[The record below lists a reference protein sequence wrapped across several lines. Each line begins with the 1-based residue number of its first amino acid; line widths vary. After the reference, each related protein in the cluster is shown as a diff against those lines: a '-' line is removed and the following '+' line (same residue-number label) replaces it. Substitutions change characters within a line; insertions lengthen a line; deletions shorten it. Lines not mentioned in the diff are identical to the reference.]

1 MVDLGLRLPHAFSP
15 DSLCGG
21 RLSVSAWEV
30 VFFII
35 FTLTTGVLG
44 FVVYLQNPVLAK
56 ILFIISALSL
66 LVTIFDILESDV
78 RY

>member
-1 MVDLGLRLPHAFSP
+1 MLDLGCRLPHAFSP
-15 DSLCGG
+15 DSLRGG

-30 VFFII
+30 VFFVV
-35 FTLTTGVLG
+35 FTLATGVLG

-56 ILFIISALSL
+56 ILFVISALSL
-66 LVTIFDILESDV
+66 LLTIFDIVESDV